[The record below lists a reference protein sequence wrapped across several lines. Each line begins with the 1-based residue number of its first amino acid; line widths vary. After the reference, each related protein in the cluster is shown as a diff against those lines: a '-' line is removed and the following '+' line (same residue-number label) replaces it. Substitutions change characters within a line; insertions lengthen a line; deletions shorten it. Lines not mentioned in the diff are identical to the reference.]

1 MPDEG
6 LGNWLTTGGGQH
18 IICVVIRVA
27 IWWRCRPKAVE
38 DRKVVVVAEVRSMTV
53 RRIVPGASRGVTVF
67 VVVVVMM
74 AGV

>member
-38 DRKVVVVAEVRSMTV
+38 DRKVVVAEVRSMTV
-53 RRIVPGASRGVTVF
+53 RRMVPGASRGVTVF